1 MIEEQQNR
9 LNNIEAEYEKIKED
23 SNSKTKAKI
32 EHYLDQ
38 RTAETAKLNVE
49 IQEIISKE
57 MKRTMSTEKINE
69 TRTAI
74 RRVWEKEIAKI
85 SEKEQCIHSL
95 QNQYHESVDQF
106 ESQESVSDEDKIQFE
121 QDKTELFDKLS
132 REKASLEELYREKE
146 SSLKAYKQNYQNR
159 LDILGWERRE
169 AEEKLK
175 NRKEILRQQVT
186 TQVEKLE
193 ETYTVLSNEREKYKM
208 SAKVEEDSLKREKDL
223 LEEIKRNAW
232 EESGRKQDE
241 FNSEICNC
249 QELIRNAKTEVEF
262 ERTKLDTL
270 LLELGRLTSEYNRSD
285 NGTKERLRDIIET
298 KNLEVQEQQAKVTGL
313 QEQYT
318 FEKIENE
325 EKIQESLH
333 SLNLLKVEMA
343 ERVKSQTSKYNDLE
357 QKSRQNLL
365 ILRENVD
372 EIEKQLLQYRNN
384 LERDEERL
392 EELRKVEEGMNARAD
407 TELLYIA
414 FLLEKDLKEQGKE
427 DQLLTA
433 RTLKSNLEEMGNV
446 YRVELS
452 KMQRETEEGLK
463 PLVKNR
469 EQAQIVL
476 GDLIR
481 SRGISEVALNELREQ
496 FDRERT
502 AESANI
508 ESLRE
513 KLVDIAEEN
522 NLSSSTSKEEITHV
536 RSSDVLNMDRILEKE
551 RSR

>member
-23 SNSKTKAKI
+23 SNSKTKAKV

-249 QELIRNAKTEVEF
+249 QELIRNAKTEAEF

-285 NGTKERLRDIIET
+285 NGTKERFRDIIET

-325 EKIQESLH
+325 EKVQESLH